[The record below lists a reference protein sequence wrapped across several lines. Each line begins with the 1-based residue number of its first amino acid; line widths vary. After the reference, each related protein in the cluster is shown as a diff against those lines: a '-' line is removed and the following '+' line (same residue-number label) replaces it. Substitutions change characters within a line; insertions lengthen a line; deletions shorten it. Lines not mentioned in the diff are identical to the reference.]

1 MTDEQKPRV
10 SERQRRLSRS
20 ATRRLIMF
28 LAALAIGISIWAT
41 FAIYQGRDDPELQ
54 RQLQDIRESLDPD
67 AVPRPPAN

>member
-1 MTDEQKPRV
+1 
-10 SERQRRLSRS
+10 
-20 ATRRLIMF
+20 MF